1 MYIRKIEKHYD
12 CGIKVTMDLI
22 GGKWKPCLINNIHNG
37 IKRPSDLQRA
47 IPYASRRSITLQL
60 NELEEHGIIKKQI
73 FPVLPPKVEYEL
85 TEFGHCILPL
95 TLQMERWGNEH
106 KERYFAMLDSNSNLD
121 KEAK

>member
-1 MYIRKIEKHYD
+1 
-12 CGIKVTMDLI
+12 MDLI